1 MKRAI
6 SKQGDIAKV
15 AFAKIGMLMAS
26 ARRTAKALHPTN
38 LHVNKALFPKDTVQ
52 SRLPEP
58 DWLDHW
64 LDEQIRFDTTWE
76 GKVADRI
83 LHNLA
88 ILLEAPIKT
97 LQDLNRYRKSLS
109 VAA

>member
-1 MKRAI
+1 MQDTIRDLAFPGGVETDLLVEPAI
-6 SKQGDIAKV
+6 
-15 AFAKIGMLMAS
+15 
-26 ARRTAKALHPTN
+26 
-38 LHVNKALFPKDTVQ
+38 
-52 SRLPEP
+52 EP
-58 DWLDHW
+58 
-64 LDEQIRFDTTWE
+64 IRFDTAWE

-109 VAA
+109 VAS